1 MSAPAADRRPLGGR
15 ALSVALRR
23 LRRPGAA
30 VGLLLFA
37 LLGIA
42 AALAPVISPHPPTAI
57 DFLNLQKPPSGEYLL
72 GTDDLGRS
80 VLSRVLYGIRTS
92 FVIGFSAV
100 AIALSIG
107 LPLGLVAGYYG
118 GRLDGAIV
126 RILEIDL
133 AFPSI
138 LLALA
143 AVAVLGPGTRNTA
156 IAIAIATIPIY
167 ALTARSATKTII
179 GLEYVQAARALGAR
193 DPRILLRHVLPG
205 VVSPLLIVTTVQIG
219 NAVLA
224 AAGLGYLG
232 LGAQPPTPE
241 LGTMLA
247 EARAFLRQAWWMS
260 VFPGLAITVMVLGLN
275 LLGDALSDILDVR
288 RAAAR

>member
-1 MSAPAADRRPLGGR
+1 MSEPTPTRIGSR
-15 ALSVALRR
+15 ALFVAIRR

-37 LLGIA
+37 LLGLS
-42 AALAPVISPHPPTAI
+42 AALAPIISPRAPTAI
-57 DFLNLQKPPSGEYLL
+57 DFLNLQKPPSAEYLL

-100 AIALSIG
+100 AIAVSIG
-107 LPLGLVAGYYG
+107 LPLGLLAGYYG
-118 GRLDGAIV
+118 GRLDSGIV
-126 RILEIDL
+126 RVLEIDL

-167 ALTARSATKTII
+167 ALTARSATKTIV
-179 GLEYVQAARALGAR
+179 GLEYVQAARALGAG
-193 DPRILLRHVLPG
+193 DLRIVAKHVLPG
-205 VVSPLLIVTTVQIG
+205 IVSPLLIITTVQIG

-260 VFPGLAITVMVLGLN
+260 VFPGLAITIMVLGLN
-275 LLGDALSDILDVR
+275 LVGDALSDIFDVR
-288 RAAAR
+288 RAASR